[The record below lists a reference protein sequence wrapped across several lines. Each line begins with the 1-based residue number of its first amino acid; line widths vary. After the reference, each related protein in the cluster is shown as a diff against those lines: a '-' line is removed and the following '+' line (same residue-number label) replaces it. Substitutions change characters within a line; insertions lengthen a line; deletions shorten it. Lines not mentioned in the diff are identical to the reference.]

1 MMLRHALAAIAAAFA
16 LFAGNAQAQV
26 DEEAAQALAKKSGCF
41 KCHAVDRKK
50 DGPSFQTTAA
60 KYKDKSDA
68 VDRLFKHV
76 TTRPTIEVE
85 GEKEEHVAV
94 KSTDEREIK
103 NLINWILSR

>member
-1 MMLRHALAAIAAAFA
+1 MLRHTLTAAAAACAF
-16 LFAGNAQAQV
+16 FAGGAQAQV

-60 KYKDKSDA
+60 KYKDKADA
-68 VDRLFKHV
+68 VDHLVKHV

-94 KSTDEREIK
+94 KTTDAGEIK
-103 NLINWILSR
+103 NLVNWILSR

>member
-1 MMLRHALAAIAAAFA
+1 MMVRHALIAAAAAFT
-16 LFAGNAQAQV
+16 LFAGNAQAV
-26 DEEAAQALAKKSGCF
+26 DEVSAQALAKKSGCF

-60 KYKDKSDA
+60 KYKGKADA
-68 VDRLFKHV
+68 VDTLFKHV

-94 KSTDEREIK
+94 KTTDEDEIK
-103 NLINWILSR
+103 NLINWILSQ